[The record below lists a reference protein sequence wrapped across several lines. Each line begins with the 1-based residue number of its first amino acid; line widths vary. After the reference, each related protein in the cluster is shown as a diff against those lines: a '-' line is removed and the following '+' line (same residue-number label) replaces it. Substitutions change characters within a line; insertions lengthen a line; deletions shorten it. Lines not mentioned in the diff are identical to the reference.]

1 MYLVILSIFFLL
13 CTLGMFSWLVYER
26 VMYYKTGKDSNI
38 TKQYIAALIA
48 VFCLFIAIAMYGWSK
63 IYS

>member
-1 MYLVILSIFFLL
+1 
-13 CTLGMFSWLVYER
+13 MFSWLVYER